1 MVQECLDQ
9 SIRTKKVHDRAGIGK
24 TLTPEK
30 SRLLRRVVP
39 ILLLLAFV
47 LLFVFDVFDF
57 LHDRER
63 IENFFNDSGVFGPV
77 LYVLAFVAAQ
87 PLSLPGAALI
97 IPATFV
103 WSWWEVLIYSM
114 LGGIIAS
121 SIGFI
126 VARWLAQDWVRKRL
140 PQRFIGWEKRFVKNA
155 LLSTIALRVVTGYAP
170 AADWFLGIT
179 NIKWRE
185 FFIGTVIGL
194 LPITFLFSFYGD
206 DTVRWVQNAP
216 LIALAVV
223 IGVVLLLSA
232 VKRHRKRTEA
242 IW

>member
-1 MVQECLDQ
+1 M
-9 SIRTKKVHDRAGIGK
+9 
-24 TLTPEK
+24 TPEK

-39 ILLLLAFV
+39 ILLLLAFA
-47 LLFVFDVFDF
+47 LLFVFDVFSF

-63 IENFFNDSGVFGPV
+63 IEDFFNDSGVFGPV

-103 WSWWEVLIYSM
+103 WSWWEVLVYSM

-155 LLSTIALRVVTGYAP
+155 LLSTIALRGGTGYAP

-194 LPITFLFSFYGD
+194 LPITFLFSYYGD
-206 DTVRWVQNAP
+206 DTVRWVQDAP

-223 IGVVLLLSA
+223 IVGVILLSA
-232 VKRHRKRTEA
+232 VKRHRKRNEA
-242 IW
+242 I

>member
-1 MVQECLDQ
+1 MVPECLDQ

-223 IGVVLLLSA
+223 IGVVLLFSA

-242 IW
+242 I